1 MQGMRD
7 AAICAGLLLAST
19 ANTSAQEFGNLFGD
33 PFAQVTAA
41 MPSCPV
47 PRGPYITQESMRRAA
62 HGRTQQ
68 GGSCHRVGRCR
79 LPNAYL
85 YDREIIP
92 RVALY
97 IREDG
102 RFADTSVW
110 VLGQARMVTLMGC
123 VQSRQQAES
132 LERAVA
138 LVDDVLGVANVLMVG
153 TQGPPPYKVVG
164 DTTPDY

>member
-1 MQGMRD
+1 MRNAALFGCLLSCAASFAQD
-7 AAICAGLLLAST
+7 A
-19 ANTSAQEFGNLFGD
+19 GNLFND
-33 PFAQVTAA
+33 PLVQVTAS

-47 PRGPYITQESMRRAA
+47 PRGPYLTRESVRKAE

-68 GGSCHRVGRCR
+68 GGSCYRVGRCR

-85 YDREIIP
+85 YDPEIIP
-92 RVALY
+92 RVSLY

-123 VQSRQQAES
+123 VQTKQQAED

-138 LVDDVLGVANVLMVG
+138 LVDDVLGVANFLMIG
-153 TQGPPPYKVVG
+153 TQGTPRYKVVG

>member
-1 MQGMRD
+1 MAGMRD
-7 AAICAGLLLAST
+7 ALLSGCLVIA
-19 ANTSAQEFGNLFGD
+19 AATSFAQEAGNLLGD
-33 PFAQVTAA
+33 PFVQVTAA

-47 PRGPYITQESMRRAA
+47 PRGPYITTESVRKAA

-68 GGSCHRVGRCR
+68 GGSCYRVGRCR

-92 RVALY
+92 RVSLY

-110 VLGQARMVTLMGC
+110 VLGQARTVTLLGC
-123 VQSRQQAES
+123 VQSQQQADE

-138 LVDDVLGVANVLMVG
+138 LVDDVLGVANLLMIG
-153 TQGPPPYKVVG
+153 TQGAPRFKVVG

>member
-1 MQGMRD
+1 MRSS
-7 AAICAGLLLAST
+7 ALLGALLLASAAT
-19 ANTSAQEFGNLFGD
+19 AFAQDAGNLFGD
-33 PFAQVTAA
+33 PFVQVTASI
-41 MPSCPV
+41 PSCPV
-47 PRGPYITQESMRRAA
+47 PRGPYITQESVRKAA

-68 GGSCHRVGRCR
+68 GGSCYRAGRCR

-85 YDREIIP
+85 YDPEIIP

-132 LERAVA
+132 LEKAVA
-138 LVDDVLGVANVLMVG
+138 LVDDVLGVANLLMVG
-153 TQGPPPYKVVG
+153 TQGAPPYKVVG

>member
-1 MQGMRD
+1 
-7 AAICAGLLLAST
+7 
-19 ANTSAQEFGNLFGD
+19 
-33 PFAQVTAA
+33 
-41 MPSCPV
+41 V
-47 PRGPYITQESMRRAA
+47 PRGPYITAESVRKAA

-68 GGSCHRVGRCR
+68 GGSCYRVGRCR

-92 RVALY
+92 RVSLS

-123 VQSRQQAES
+123 VQSQEQAES

-138 LVDDVLGVANVLMVG
+138 LVDDVLGVANLLMVG
-153 TQGPPPYKVVG
+153 TQGAPRYKVVG

>member
-1 MQGMRD
+1 MKNAVLPMCVLF
-7 AAICAGLLLAST
+7 AAAPAF
-19 ANTSAQEFGNLFGD
+19 AEEAGNLFGD
-33 PFAQVTAA
+33 PFEQVTAA

-47 PRGPYITQESMRRAA
+47 PRGPYITAESVRKAA

-68 GGSCHRVGRCR
+68 GGSCYRVGRCR

-92 RVALY
+92 RVSLY

-102 RFADTSVW
+102 RFANTSVW

-123 VQSRQQAES
+123 VQSREQAEA

-138 LVDDVLGVANVLMVG
+138 LVDDVLGVANLLMVG
-153 TQGPPPYKVVG
+153 TQGAPRYKLAG